1 MLIYIPPSPSPVE
14 EALMLTWFGHLPE
27 LPSLPWGLMVQSGLA
42 HLSLPVSETK
52 MIVRPEGSFQEV
64 FPTPG
69 CLHPSSMQMCAYTHT
84 HTDGPP
90 HTHHIL
96 HIVLG
101 FHIHQKAVWQTHSLT
116 QSIPS
121 PAFTGM
127 HISKHITNL
136 QHVNTLSRHGGQ
148 HKPRTASSQV
158 S

>member
-1 MLIYIPPSPSPVE
+1 MLIYIPPSPSPVG

-42 HLSLPVSETK
+42 HLSLPVGETK
-52 MIVRPEGSFQEV
+52 MIVMPEGSFQEV

-69 CLHPSSMQMCAYTHT
+69 CLHPSSIANVCVYTHT
-84 HTDGPP
+84 H
-90 HTHHIL
+90 HIVR
-96 HIVLG
+96 IVLG

-121 PAFTGM
+121 PASTGM
-127 HISKHITNL
+127 HISKHIADL
-136 QHVNTLSRHGGQ
+136 QHVNTLRRHGGQ